1 MDFSTGPFAKIVNM
15 DIITLLSLN
24 RIVVNKVFFFFF
36 KKTKKVMAYMN
47 FKTFVSIKLVT
58 WRCQRVR
65 RS

>member
-24 RIVVNKVFFFFF
+24 RIVVNKVFFF